1 MYRCGYLY
9 KRVCN
14 PCERAPP
21 LPTRSLWSLL
31 EEGDSA
37 LPLQLNVAVGRVEL
51 ARETGELD
59 HLDAVERAHERMNA
73 LIDDLLTLA
82 REGDRVSDVEA
93 VDIRDIARGCWANV
107 STVDAT
113 LNVRTER
120 SISAD
125 RSRLQQLLENLMRN
139 ALDHAGD
146 DVTVTVGD
154 IDGGFYVEDDG
165 PGVPPDIRESVFDA
179 GYSTDPSGTGFGL
192 SIVEQIVS
200 GHGWDITVTD
210 GTDGGARFEITGVEF
225 A

>member
-1 MYRCGYLY
+1 MTLH
-9 KRVCN
+9 
-14 PCERAPP
+14 
-21 LPTRSLWSLL
+21 S
-31 EEGDSA
+31 SA
-37 LPLQLNVAVGRVEL
+37 LNVAVGRVEL

>member
-1 MYRCGYLY
+1 CGYLY
-9 KRVCN
+9 ERVCN

>member
-1 MYRCGYLY
+1 
-9 KRVCN
+9 
-14 PCERAPP
+14 
-21 LPTRSLWSLL
+21 
-31 EEGDSA
+31 
-37 LPLQLNVAVGRVEL
+37 VGRVEL

>member
-9 KRVCN
+9 ERVCN